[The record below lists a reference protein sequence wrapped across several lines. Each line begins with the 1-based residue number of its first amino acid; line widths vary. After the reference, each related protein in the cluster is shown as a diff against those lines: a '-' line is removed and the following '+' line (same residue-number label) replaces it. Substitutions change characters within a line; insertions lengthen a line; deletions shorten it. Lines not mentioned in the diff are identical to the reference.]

1 MKELKSISE
10 LAREIKDDRFLA
22 LFSAFVKAVD
32 SKDYKIMRKLT
43 LLRWLVAKCEK
54 IHFEFGLMIVYK
66 LILNVLN
73 ERDYFYWE
81 RKLLN
86 ERNIV

>member
-1 MKELKSISE
+1 MEKQKSIQE
-10 LAREIKDDRFLA
+10 IAKGIKDERFLA

-43 LLRWLVAKCEK
+43 ILRGLVAKCEK
-54 IHFEFGLMIVYK
+54 INFEFGLKIVYK
-66 LILNVLN
+66 LILNVLK

-86 ERNIV
+86 ENNIK